1 MGAMLLLC
9 SLSGHKFQCYPIDS
23 IFPKFNE
30 KTEEE
35 KVSYLLSVSKE
46 DAGTPQGNMLLVK
59 NARNGFFYQTTLPPI
74 SILYCIVYLS
84 DQEHKT

>member
-1 MGAMLLLC
+1 ML
-9 SLSGHKFQCYPIDS
+9 SNR
-23 IFPKFNE
+23 FNFSE
-30 KTEEE
+30 IQRKKEE